1 MNPRSSTLF
10 HFTRGIDALKAIL
23 VEGFWPRYCL
33 EDFSWY
39 NAEIGHIAYP
49 MVCFCDIPLSRIN
62 QHVAF
67 YGEYGLGMS
76 LEWGRKNG
84 LNPVVYLSS
93 TSPLTTS
100 VRNVLTNIRPNTE
113 THYYNGAND
122 TNHIISYIK
131 PLEGWLPILGSVPP
145 PPMPKQFYQENEWRY
160 VPNNAPV
167 APWVK
172 RVDFEANDN
181 RELFNTQTKQ
191 HCMLRFEP
199 SDIKYIFLR
208 SDSEIPALVDYIN
221 SALEHCTVADMKI
234 LSSRI
239 VSLESIR
246 NDL

>member
-39 NAEIGHIAYP
+39 NTEIGHIAYP

-84 LNPVVYLSS
+84 LNPVVYLSP

-100 VRNVLTNIRPNTE
+100 VRNVLTNIRPNKE
-113 THYYNGAND
+113 THYYNGAID

-131 PLEGWLPILGSVPP
+131 PLEGWLPILSSVPP
-145 PPMPKQFYQENEWRY
+145 PPVPKQFYQENEWRY
-160 VPNNAPV
+160 VPNNASV
-167 APWVK
+167 TPWVR

-221 SALEHCTVADMKI
+221 SALGHCTVADMKI

>member
-10 HFTRGIDALKAIL
+10 HFTKGIETLKTIL
-23 VEGFWPRYCL
+23 IEGFWPRYCL

-39 NAEIGHIAYP
+39 NVEIGHIAYP

-62 QHVAF
+62 QHVSF

-76 LEWGRKNG
+76 LEWGRKSG
-84 LNPVVYLSS
+84 LNPIVYLSS
-93 TSPLTTS
+93 ASPLTSS
-100 VRNVLTNIRPNTE
+100 VRSILANIRNNTE
-113 THYYNGAND
+113 THYYNAAID

-131 PLEGWLPILGSVPP
+131 PLEGWLPQSISVPTP
-145 PPMPKQFYQENEWRY
+145 PEPKKFYQENEWRF
-160 VPNNAPV
+160 VPSNGLVN
-167 APWVK
+167 PWVR
-172 RVDFEANDN
+172 RVDFEKNEI
-181 RELFNTQTKQ
+181 RELSNTLTKQ
-191 HCMLRFEP
+191 KCMLRFES

-208 SDSEIPALVDYIN
+208 FDSEIPALVDHIN
-221 SALEHCTVADMKI
+221 SNLKHYSVAEVKI